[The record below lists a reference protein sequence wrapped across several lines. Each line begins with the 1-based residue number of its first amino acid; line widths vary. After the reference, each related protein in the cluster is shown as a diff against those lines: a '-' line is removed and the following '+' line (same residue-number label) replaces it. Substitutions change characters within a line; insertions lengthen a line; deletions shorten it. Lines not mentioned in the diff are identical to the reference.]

1 MKQTLIILQLFLSAS
16 LNSFAENN
24 KQAELENQV
33 HLLKTEIKTLKQ
45 NQQNNSSKTKIL
57 LQTVDAQAKSVD
69 SLRLELSNIKDEL
82 EQSSSNIK
90 KDINVTNEN
99 LNSTEKAMKSAIN
112 TKSVY
117 AGLVGLL
124 ALILSVVIFVIYKKK
139 ADQSA
144 LDFESVDKQI
154 ASLKGE
160 QQKLQENIVV
170 SNDKLISA
178 IEKQAVAV
186 QSQSRNEEVDHSLAL
201 AVANELTRIQQN
213 LNFMDPTVKGVSQLK
228 NRAKAIWT
236 TLNSKQ
242 YEIPDLIGKVYH
254 EGDNIIATME
264 LNEDLEEGTNRI
276 KRVIKP
282 QVSYKGKLIQAAE
295 VVVEFNE

>member
-16 LNSFAENN
+16 LNSFAEND

-45 NQQNNSSKTKIL
+45 SQQNNSSKTKIL

-90 KDINVTNEN
+90 KDINATNEN

-124 ALILSVVIFVIYKKK
+124 ALILSVVIFVIHKKK
-139 ADQSA
+139 AYQSA
-144 LDFESVDKQI
+144 LGFESVDKQI
-154 ASLKGE
+154 ASLKDE

-282 QVSYKGKLIQAAE
+282 QVSYNGKLIQTAE
-295 VVVEFNE
+295 IVVEYNE

>member
-45 NQQNNSSKTKIL
+45 SQQNSSSKTKIL

-69 SLRLELSNIKDEL
+69 SLRNELSNIKDEL
-82 EQSSSNIK
+82 EQSSSNMK
-90 KDINVTNEN
+90 KDINATNEN

-117 AGLVGLL
+117 AGLLGLL
-124 ALILSVVIFVIYKKK
+124 ALILSVVIFVIHKKK
-139 ADQSA
+139 VYQSA

-154 ASLKGE
+154 ASLKDE

>member
-1 MKQTLIILQLFLSAS
+1 MKQTLIILQLFFYAS

-45 NQQNNSSKTKIL
+45 SQQNSSSKTKIL

-69 SLRLELSNIKDEL
+69 SLRHELSNIKDEL

-90 KDINVTNEN
+90 KDINATNEN

-117 AGLVGLL
+117 AGLIGLL
-124 ALILSVVIFVIYKKK
+124 ALILSVVIFVIHKKK
-139 ADQSA
+139 AYQSA

-154 ASLKGE
+154 ASLNDE

-201 AVANELTRIQQN
+201 AVVNELTRIQQN

-242 YEIPDLIGKVYH
+242 YEIPELIGKVYH

-282 QVSYKGKLIQAAE
+282 QVSYNGKLIQTAE
-295 VVVEFNE
+295 IVVEYNE

>member
-1 MKQTLIILQLFLSAS
+1 MKQTLIILHLFLYAS

-45 NQQNNSSKTKIL
+45 NQQNSSSKTRIL
-57 LQTVDAQAKSVD
+57 LHTIDAQAKSVD
-69 SLRLELSNIKDEL
+69 SLRKELSNIKDEL

-124 ALILSVVIFVIYKKK
+124 ALILSVIIFVIHKKK
-139 ADQSA
+139 ANQSA
-144 LDFESVDKQI
+144 LDFENVDKQI
-154 ASLKGE
+154 ALLKGE

-178 IEKQAVAV
+178 IEKQAVAL
-186 QSQSRNEEVDHSLAL
+186 QSQSRKTEVDHSLAL

-236 TLNSKQ
+236 TLKSKQ
-242 YEIPDLIGKVYH
+242 YEIPELIGKVYH

-282 QVSYKGKLIQAAE
+282 QVSYKGKLIQAAD